1 MSGDRISVKEIA
13 EMAGTSVAT
22 VSRVINQ
29 NGRFSKETE
38 QRVRHIIE
46 KYGYQPNQ
54 LARSLRVQRSQVI
67 GVLVP
72 DVTNE
77 FFAKITQ
84 ALQKNLLMHNYMTL
98 ICSTNESVLEAEAQ
112 VLMLQARK
120 VDGLVYI
127 GGEDIPDII
136 NVPTVY
142 IDRDPRDSRD
152 MSDDNYVLIE
162 CDNIQG
168 GYLAGQEFIRK
179 GSRKIA
185 SVSYNIRL
193 STVRKRL
200 EGLRNALNEAGFELD
215 SELCVDVDTLTL
227 EKGFHA
233 TEEILRKHKDVDGI
247 FYTSDMLAVGGVS
260 CLQSRKI
267 AIPRQIRVIGF
278 DGITL
283 TSIVHPRIT
292 TVRQS
297 CDEFGRLAAQE
308 IIDMINGKTI
318 EPQRQR
324 IPVELIVRETT

>member
-1 MSGDRISVKEIA
+1 MNGRISVKEIA

-29 NGRFSKETE
+29 NGRFSKATE
-38 QRVRHIIE
+38 QRVREVI
-46 KYGYQPNQ
+46 KQYGYQPNQ

-67 GVLVP
+67 GIMVP
-72 DVTNE
+72 DITNE
-77 FFAKITQ
+77 FFARITQ
-84 ALQKNLLMHNYMTL
+84 EVQKNLLLHDYMTL
-98 ICSTNESVLEAEAQ
+98 ICSTNENVVEAKAQ
-112 VLMLQARK
+112 VQMLQARK

-168 GYLAGQEFIRK
+168 GYLAGKELVEKGARK
-179 GSRKIA
+179 LA
-185 SVSYNIRL
+185 SVSFDVNL

-200 EGLRNALNEAGFELD
+200 MGFERAINEAGLELD
-215 SELCVDVDTLTL
+215 EKLRLDVSGQTLEAGMRATAKLLELC
-227 EKGFHA
+227 
-233 TEEILRKHKDVDGI
+233 RDVDGI
-247 FYTSDMLAVGGVS
+247 FYTSDMLAVGGLS
-260 CLQSRKI
+260 YLQEQG
-267 AIPRQIRVIGF
+267 IPVPGKVRIVGF

-283 TSIVHPRIT
+283 TDIVHPHIT
-292 TVRQS
+292 TVQQS
-297 CDEFGRLAAQE
+297 CDEFGRQAAQE